1 MSTLQPTENNVEDSD
16 VINKETMFLVH
27 LKQHGLTYAVVML
40 LAQQMGLLDQ
50 VLSLAGGVC

>member
-1 MSTLQPTENNVEDSD
+1 MSISQPIENDQEDSE

-40 LAQQMGLLDQ
+40 LAQQLGLLDQ

>member
-1 MSTLQPTENNVEDSD
+1 MSISQLIENEQEDSE

-50 VLSLAGGVC
+50 VLSLAGGMC

>member
-40 LAQQMGLLDQ
+40 VAQQLGLLDQ

>member
-1 MSTLQPTENNVEDSD
+1 MSISQLTENNQEDD
-16 VINKETMFLVH
+16 EMINKETMFLVH

-40 LAQQMGLLDQ
+40 LAQQLGLLDQ

>member
-1 MSTLQPTENNVEDSD
+1 MSISQPIENDQEDSE

-50 VLSLAGGVC
+50 VMGLAGGMC